1 MSSGNDYLKEF
12 FLQERR
18 KGSLSLMV
26 MERESGP
33 VRQPASASTSPAGCR
48 PAVFGSL
55 RLPSGQAIGMQ
66 EAAPKPGFR
75 ETPDWT
81 VFSGP
86 GCVGAPV

>member
-55 RLPSGQAIGMQ
+55 RLPSGQARLQGN
-66 EAAPKPGFR
+66 AGLDRFFWAWLR
-75 ETPDWT
+75 
-81 VFSGP
+81 
-86 GCVGAPV
+86 GCTCLVN